1 MAWFVPALMAA
12 STAMTI
18 MGHKQNI
25 KNMKAN
31 AAWKRYEN
39 ELQLQHDKQKLFK
52 NQAKLLSEKRARTA
66 ASGIRF
72 SGSPLITA
80 KADYDEFE
88 NDLMFLEK
96 GVFVKNAS
104 MNAELTGMIASE
116 TYKMGATLLQAGANA
131 YDYKK
136 GGDAAK
142 KGLVY

>member
-1 MAWFVPALMAA
+1 
-12 STAMTI
+12 
-18 MGHKQNI
+18 
-25 KNMKAN
+25 
-31 AAWKRYEN
+31 
-39 ELQLQHDKQKLFK
+39 
-52 NQAKLLSEKRARTA
+52 
-66 ASGIRF
+66 
-72 SGSPLITA
+72 
-80 KADYDEFE
+80 
-88 NDLMFLEK
+88 MFLEK

>member
-18 MGHKQNI
+18 IGHRQNI
-25 KNMKAN
+25 KNIKAN

-39 ELQLQHDKQKLFK
+39 ELSFEYEKQKLFK
-52 NQAKLLSEKRARTA
+52 KQAKLLSEKRARTA

-116 TYKMGATLLQAGANA
+116 TYKMGATLLQSGVN
-131 YDYKK
+131 YKTYEMNRKLAEK
-136 GGDAAK
+136 GIA
-142 KGLVY
+142 

>member
-1 MAWFVPALMAA
+1 MAWFVPALMVA

-18 MGHKQNI
+18 MGHRQNI

-52 NQAKLLSEKRARTA
+52 KQAKLLSEKRARTA

-116 TYKMGATLLQAGANA
+116 TYKMGATLLQSGVN
-131 YDYKK
+131 YKTYEMNRK
-136 GGDAAK
+136 LAE
-142 KGLVY
+142 KGLG